1 MSEEMQQNENSEM
14 TQVEEVSAEGGKG
27 PQAPAKGGKGS
38 VGAHGNER
46 TRRMGTASVPLLL
59 LEFAIPSIIGMLVNG
74 FYNVISAAFLGQA
87 VGSVGLAVTT
97 AAFPITIIF
106 MALAML
112 VGNGGNALAAL
123 RLGEGRRDEAE
134 LTLGNTVTLAIIIA
148 VVIAVV
154 TSIPPC
160 MDALLVL
167 SSATDP
173 EISEHTRIYVWI
185 LSLGVIFQIVGMG
198 INNFIR
204 TAGAPNRALV
214 TMVVGAV
221 SCIVFNYLFVMVFGW
236 GIPGSALA
244 TILGQAVSCISVLW
258 YFLFTPGVP
267 MQIKKSCMKLEG
279 PVVKEI
285 ITLGMASFLLQ
296 ICNSISNLVVNHQ
309 LVFYG
314 DLSMLGAQN
323 AMAAI
328 GVVGRLAGISFMP
341 IIGVSVA
348 AQPLLG
354 FNYGAGNIARVKKT
368 LGFAILYATIIGTL
382 LWGITRLWPY
392 EIVGLFGVESDLL
405 DLTVYVLHVQMLL
418 MPVIGFQICTSNYF
432 QATGQPI
439 KSIALSLTR
448 QLLFLIPA
456 LLLLPIVGPMIVD
469 VDGLGAL
476 FASWPTADFLAVFT
490 AVAFLVLELRRLGR
504 IERGEIKDR
513 FVGEGL

>member
-1 MSEEMQQNENSEM
+1 MSDKQEAIEENTCDAVAKDNEDRS
-14 TQVEEVSAEGGKG
+14 
-27 PQAPAKGGKGS
+27 
-38 VGAHGNER
+38 HGNEK
-46 TRRMGTASVPLLL
+46 TRRMGTASIPLLL

-74 FYNVISAAFLGQA
+74 LYNVISSAFLGQA

-97 AAFPITIIF
+97 AAFPITIVF

-134 LTLGNTVTLAIIIA
+134 LTLGNTVTLSIAIA
-148 VVIAVV
+148 VTIGVL

-160 MDALLVL
+160 MDVLLML
-167 SSATDP
+167 ASASDP
-173 EISEHTRIYVWI
+173 AINEGTRIYVWI
-185 LSLGVIFQIVGMG
+185 LSLGVIFQIVGFG

-204 TAGAPNRALV
+204 TAGAPNRALL

-221 SCIVFNYLFVMVFGW
+221 SCIILNYLFVMVLGW

-244 TILGQAVSCISVLW
+244 TVLGQSVSCVSVLW

-267 MQIKKSCMKLEG
+267 MQIKAHCMKLD
-279 PVVKEI
+279 PHVVKEI
-285 ITLGMASFLLQ
+285 LVLGTASFLLQ
-296 ICNSISNLVVNHQ
+296 VCACVSNLIVNHQ
-309 LVFYG
+309 LVVFG
-314 DLSMLGAQN
+314 AMAAIGAQN

-328 GVVGRLAGISFMP
+328 GVVNRLAGIAIMP

-348 AQPLLG
+348 AQPILG
-354 FNYGAGNIARVKKT
+354 FNYGAGNIARVRRA
-368 LGFAILYATIIGTL
+368 LGFAILYAVIIGTI

-392 EIVGLFGVESDLL
+392 EIVGLFGVQDDLL

-432 QATGQPI
+432 QATGQPA

-448 QLLFLIPA
+448 QVLFLIPA
-456 LLLLPIVGPMIVD
+456 LLLLPVVLPMFVEME
-469 VDGLGAL
+469 GLSAL
-476 FASWPTADFLAVFT
+476 FFSWPTSDFLAVF
-490 AVAFLVLELRRLGR
+490 AAAAFLAIELRRLKR
-504 IERGEIKDR
+504 LERGEVSDQ
-513 FVGEGL
+513 FVAGGR